1 MNNISKSDWQLF
13 NKLLPEWQ
21 ERYMNRL
28 NQEYKRILDGDGSAA
43 NKFWKLEKR
52 IKADRKSPGV
62 IVEAS
67 RRSMFKILLQ
77 LISEKVI
84 TDEDLNGFSEELRDM
99 INDVVK

>member
-1 MNNISKSDWQLF
+1 MTGNYSTSCFQKRKGILCDYLI
-13 NKLLPEWQ
+13 
-21 ERYMNRL
+21 
-28 NQEYKRILDGDGSAA
+28 QEYKRILDGDGSAA

-67 RRSMFKILLQ
+67 RRSMFQILLQ

>member
-1 MNNISKSDWQLF
+1 MVMVRQQIN
-13 NKLLPEWQ
+13 
-21 ERYMNRL
+21 
-28 NQEYKRILDGDGSAA
+28 
-43 NKFWKLEKR
+43 FWKLEKR
-52 IKADRKSPGV
+52 IKSRSKIAGV

-67 RRSMFKILLQ
+67 RRSMFQILLQ